1 MSDAPAGAMVT
12 RRLVIRG
19 RVQGVFYRESMRQE
33 AVRLGITGWV
43 CNRLD
48 GGVEAMV
55 HGPEKAVDA
64 ITAWCRLGPPDAH
77 VASLESHQATGTF
90 ERFEKRPTF

>member
-1 MSDAPAGAMVT
+1 MSDTVT

-33 AVRLGITGWV
+33 AVRLGVTGWV

-55 HGPEKAVDA
+55 QGPPAAVEE
-64 ITAWCRLGPPDAH
+64 IIAWCRLGPPDAH
-77 VASLESHQATGTF
+77 VTGLQSHEATGTF
-90 ERFEKRPTF
+90 ERFEKRATF

>member
-1 MSDAPAGAMVT
+1 MSENIT
-12 RRLVIRG
+12 RRLVLRG

-33 AVRLGITGWV
+33 AVRLGVNGWV

-55 HGPEKAVDA
+55 EGPAAAVEA
-64 ITAWCRLGPPDAH
+64 IIAWCRLGPPDAH
-77 VASLESHQATGTF
+77 VASLETHEAASGSF
-90 ERFEKRPTF
+90 ERFEKRKTF

>member
-1 MSDAPAGAMVT
+1 MNEVT

-33 AVRLGITGWV
+33 AVRLGVTGWV

-48 GGVEAMV
+48 GGVEAVV
-55 HGPEKAVDA
+55 HGPPEAVDG
-64 ITAWCRLGPPDAH
+64 IIAWCKLGPPDAH
-77 VASLESHQATGTF
+77 VASVQVHEASGTF
-90 ERFEKRPTF
+90 ERFEKRSTF

>member
-1 MSDAPAGAMVT
+1 MSERLT
-12 RRLVIRG
+12 RCLVIKG

-33 AVRLGITGWV
+33 AVRLGVTGWV

-55 HGPEKAVDA
+55 QGEPAAVEA
-64 ITAWCRLGPPDAH
+64 IIAWCRLGPPDAH
-77 VASLESHQATGTF
+77 VTSLDVREASGTF
-90 ERFEKRPTF
+90 ERFEKRATY

>member
-1 MSDAPAGAMVT
+1 MSEPIT

-33 AVRLGITGWV
+33 AVRLGVTGWV

-48 GGVEAMV
+48 GGVEAIV
-55 HGPEKAVDA
+55 QGPAEAVEA
-64 ITAWCRLGPPDAH
+64 IIAWCRLGPPDAH
-77 VASLESHQATGTF
+77 VASLESHAASGSF
-90 ERFEKRPTF
+90 ERFEKRSTF

>member
-1 MSDAPAGAMVT
+1 MSDTLT

-33 AVRLGITGWV
+33 ALRLGIVGWV

-48 GGVEAMV
+48 GGVEAV
-55 HGPEKAVDA
+55 VQGPPQAVEA
-64 ITAWCRLGPPDAH
+64 IIAWCRLGPPDAH
-77 VASLESHQATGTF
+77 VASLQAHEASGTF

>member
-1 MSDAPAGAMVT
+1 MSESPTT

-55 HGPEKAVDA
+55 QGAPDAVEA
-64 ITAWCRLGPPDAH
+64 IIAWCRQGPPDAH
-77 VASLESHQATGTF
+77 VASLESHPASGTF
-90 ERFEKRPTF
+90 ERFDKRSTF

>member
-1 MSDAPAGAMVT
+1 MT
-12 RRLVIRG
+12 RRLVMLG

-33 AVRLGITGWV
+33 AVRLGVTGWV

-55 HGPEKAVDA
+55 QGPPDAVEA
-64 ITAWCRLGPPDAH
+64 IIAWCRLGPPDAH
-77 VASLESHQATGTF
+77 VASLESHVGNGTF
-90 ERFEKRPTF
+90 DRFEKRSTF

>member
-1 MSDAPAGAMVT
+1 MSEALT

-33 AVRLGITGWV
+33 AARLGVTGWV

-48 GGVEAMV
+48 GGVEAV
-55 HGPEKAVDA
+55 VQGPPAAVEK
-64 ITAWCRLGPPDAH
+64 IIAWCRLGPPDAH
-77 VASLESHQATGTF
+77 VASVEAHEASGTF
-90 ERFEKRPTF
+90 ERFEKRNTF

>member
-1 MSDAPAGAMVT
+1 MSDTVT

-33 AVRLGITGWV
+33 AVGLGVTGWV

-55 HGPEKAVDA
+55 QGAPAAVEA

-77 VASLESHQATGTF
+77 VAGLEAHEASGTF
-90 ERFEKRPTF
+90 ERFETRPTF